1 MYYLIMERKPVQ
13 SSNLKSIGW
22 EDNILE
28 IEFHSNAIWQY
39 IDVPFHIYE
48 ELMGASSHGSFFAR
62 NIKGVY
68 GERNIS

>member
-1 MYYLIMERKPVQ
+1 MKRTPVR
-13 SSNLKSIGW
+13 SSNIASIGW

-39 IDVPFHIYE
+39 IGVPSHVHE

-68 GERNIS
+68 REIKIY